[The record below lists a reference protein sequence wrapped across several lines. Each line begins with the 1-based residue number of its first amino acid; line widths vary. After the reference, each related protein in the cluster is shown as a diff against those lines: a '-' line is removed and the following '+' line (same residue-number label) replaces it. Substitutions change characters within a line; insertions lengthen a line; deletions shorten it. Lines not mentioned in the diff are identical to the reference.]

1 MQRRRGMKKSRT
13 AKQDTPEEVK
23 ASLFNK
29 CIWENGLWKAPK
41 YLQVNLEKFL
51 FNVDEK

>member
-1 MQRRRGMKKSRT
+1 MKKSRT

-23 ASLFNK
+23 ASLVNK